1 MSSQTAPLMEGQK
14 MQTLKNL
21 TVRSVTVL
29 GLLLLTPLT
38 FNPAGGV
45 DENAACGRTW
55 DSGGSCKRELDAAC
69 SDGTT
74 ANPWFW
80 LVTSTRPV
88 ARSSTGWFAPRW
100 PNGSLN
106 VW

>member
-1 MSSQTAPLMEGQK
+1 

-38 FNPAGGV
+38 FDPAGGV
-45 DENAACGRTW
+45 EENAACGRTW
-55 DSGGSCKRELDAAC
+55 EASGSCKRELDAAC

-74 ANPWFW
+74 TMWDAYHRRGPG
-80 LVTSTRPV
+80 LR
-88 ARSSTGWFAPRW
+88 
-100 PNGSLN
+100 
-106 VW
+106 